1 MNSLFSGFF
10 FVLRVLSIRY
20 KKGKKKSQVHLCVKY
35 SKVLSE
41 AAVGMDYRVKKQTV
55 SDIMHK
61 LTQGNTEIQHNKY
74 I

>member
-1 MNSLFSGFF
+1 MH
-10 FVLRVLSIRY
+10 LS
-20 KKGKKKSQVHLCVKY
+20 VKY

-41 AAVGMDYRVKKQTV
+41 AAVGMDYRVKMQPV

-61 LTQGNTEIQHNKY
+61 LTQGNTQIWHNKY